1 MSCTQSEWNCGHFRA
16 IALVTLSAA
25 VLFMTA
31 TTARATISEVQI
43 AAVSVSSSLGSGEF
57 DVKVPFDPSGQ
68 YSYLS
73 GPDPIAIYSND
84 ANHNLLAT
92 IQPYGLSVTLDSD
105 PTAGLSFGVLAANT
119 PTNFTISTS
128 SVVFGAIPSPSAVAS
143 AALTV
148 TDVDSNGA
156 SITGAYPG
164 SLAFQA
170 LSNQGTFAYLAPS
183 ISATAEQSIASTPNV
198 PPTTGT
204 IIGAVTSIQSNFS
217 FQLSANDLGSG
228 SGTFS
233 VPEPGTFGMLAVAS
247 LGLLV
252 MRRRRS

>member
-16 IALVTLSAA
+16 IALVTFSAA

-156 SITGAYPG
+156 SIT
-164 SLAFQA
+164 A
-170 LSNQGTFAYLAPS
+170 LPW
-183 ISATAEQSIASTPNV
+183 IASV
-198 PPTTGT
+198 PSSFESGDVCLPRSVDLGH
-204 IIGAVTSIQSNFS
+204 GRAVDR
-217 FQLSANDLGSG
+217 LDAECSANNWHDHRRGDEHSEQLLL
-228 SGTFS
+228 S
-233 VPEPGTFGMLAVAS
+233 VVGQ
-247 LGLLV
+247 
-252 MRRRRS
+252 RSRLRQRHILRS